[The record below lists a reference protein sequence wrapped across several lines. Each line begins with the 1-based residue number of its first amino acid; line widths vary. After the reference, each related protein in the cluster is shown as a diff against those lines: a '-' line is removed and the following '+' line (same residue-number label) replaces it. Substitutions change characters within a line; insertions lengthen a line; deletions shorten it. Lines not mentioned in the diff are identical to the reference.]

1 MESYK
6 NPYRPGAGTK
16 PLVIA
21 GRDNEIEKSKSLF
34 KSVKFGAPQRSI
46 MLYGL
51 RGVGKTVLLNE
62 MERISEEEGYIS
74 EHLEMSENDDFR
86 RVIAKSVRKCLLKV
100 DRIENLKNKALN
112 ALGILKAF
120 SLAIPDGPELKIDV
134 EAAVGLGDS
143 GDLDSDLVDL
153 FVALGEA
160 AKEEEKYICFFIDE
174 VQYLSEKA
182 VAGLIAS
189 SHRISQKTLPV
200 VFVCAGLPQVA
211 AFSGDAKSYA
221 ERLFDF
227 IPIGPLA
234 NGADVEAV
242 VGPVNQ
248 FGVEYEPAALKAIL
262 DETKGY
268 PYFLQEFGSYAWNEA
283 EDTLIKKAEV
293 LTSNRKATD
302 ALDRSFF
309 KVRMDRATTA
319 EKRFMKAMATL
330 GQGPYK
336 SSDVATKLGKQLQSI
351 GPVRATL
358 ISKGFVF
365 SPQHGEVDF
374 TVPLYDEYIAR
385 NFDLSEFN

>member
-21 GRDNEIEKSKSLF
+21 GRNEEIEKARSLF
-34 KSVKFGAPQRSI
+34 KSVKFGAPQRSL

-86 RVIAKSVRKCLLKV
+86 RVIAKTARKCLLKV
-100 DRIENLKNKALN
+100 DRIENLKDKAIS

-134 EAAVGLGDS
+134 EAAVGIGDS

-160 AKEEEKYICFFIDE
+160 AKEEGKNICFFIDE
-174 VQYLSEKA
+174 VQYLSEQA
-182 VAGLIAS
+182 VSGLIAS

-200 VFVCAGLPQVA
+200 VFICAGLPQVA
-211 AFSGDAKSYA
+211 ALSGDAKSYA

-227 IPIGPLA
+227 IPIGPLTS
-234 NGADVEAV
+234 GADEDAL
-242 VGPVNQ
+242 VGPAQQ
-248 FGVEYEPAALKAIL
+248 FSVSYEPEAKNIIL
-262 DETKGY
+262 TETEGY

-283 EDTLIKKAEV
+283 SSTLITKDEVELSNGKAIE
-293 LTSNRKATD
+293 

-309 KVRMDRATTA
+309 KVRMDRATGA
-319 EKRFMKAMATL
+319 EKKFMKAMASL
-330 GQGPYK
+330 GKGPYK
-336 SSDVATKLGKQLQSI
+336 SSDVAAKLKKQVQSI

-358 ISKGFVF
+358 INKGFVY
-365 SPQHGEVDF
+365 SPQHGEVEF
-374 TVPLYDEYIAR
+374 TVPLYDEYIRR
-385 NFDLSEFN
+385 NFDLSEFQ